1 MREIGYLGQ
10 NRETQG
16 SKEWMRLD
24 TAAKIYP
31 SISETHHNTTFRLAV
46 ELYEPVDR
54 NKLQEAVVRIM
65 PRFPS
70 FAVTLKRGLFW
81 YYLDHNDALPV
92 VREETGF
99 PCRRLKDFINNGFLF
114 NVMYF
119 HHSIIM
125 ECFHGLAD
133 GAGAIE
139 FLKTLLYEYF
149 NLCGYGI
156 DTEGLI
162 LEPDGKVHVHE
173 LENSFDK
180 YYEQGGEHNKL
191 KQPHAYHILGT
202 ANAEDGIFLTHGIM
216 DLKEFLQVV
225 KKKKVTVSAYVA
237 ALLIYYTYR
246 SQIVVYKQKKRP
258 IIISVPVDLRG
269 MFPSTTLRNFISFA
283 NVGMVVEDGMTFEDI
298 LGSISEQLKE
308 GLSVERVHANINKNV
323 KFEKNPFI
331 RMTPLFFKNLVVSNT
346 YKMYGEG
353 SYTMV
358 LSNLRTTK
366 FPEAMQKHIKM
377 VYYALGVSD
386 MNPLNCVLV
395 SYRDKMVV
403 TFARG
408 IEETG
413 LIRGFFEHF
422 SKEEGLRVEI
432 RGNEWGGAG

>member
-1 MREIGYLGQ
+1 
-10 NRETQG
+10 
-16 SKEWMRLD
+16 MRLD

-31 SISETHHNTTFRLAV
+31 SISETHNNTTFRLAV
-46 ELYEPVDR
+46 ELYEPVNGDT
-54 NKLQEAVVRIM
+54 LQEAVVRIM

-81 YYLDHNDALPV
+81 YYLEHNDALPV
-92 VREETGF
+92 VREESGF

-114 NVMYF
+114 NVMYY
-119 HHSIIM
+119 HNSVIM

-149 NLCGYGI
+149 KLRGYDI
-156 DTEGLI
+156 DAEGLI
-162 LEPDGKVHVHE
+162 MEPDGRVHAHE
-173 LENSFDK
+173 LENSFDT

-191 KQPHAYHILGT
+191 KQPVAYHILGT
-202 ANAEDGIFLTHGIM
+202 ANPDNGIFLTHGLM
-216 DLKEFLQVV
+216 DLKEFLQTV
-225 KKKKVTVSAYVA
+225 KKKGVTVSAYVA

-246 SQIVVYKQKKRP
+246 SQLLEYRRSKKP

-269 MFPSTTLRNFISFA
+269 MFPSNTLRNFISYA
-283 NVGMVVEDGMTFEDI
+283 NVGMEVREGMTFDDI
-298 LGSISEQLKE
+298 LGSISEQLRE
-308 GLSVERVHANINKNV
+308 GLSMESVHAKINKNV

-331 RMTPLFFKNLVVSNT
+331 RMTPLFFKNLVVSNS

-386 MNPLNCVLV
+386 MNPMNCVLV
-395 SYRDKMVV
+395 SYGDKMGV

-408 IEETG
+408 IEETDI
-413 LIRGFFEHF
+413 IRGFFEHF

-432 RGNEWGGAG
+432 RGNEWN